1 MNPITGWLLAAAAA
15 VVGWLMYG
23 WQGLLFAITLVVFW
37 LLLQFSRSLR
47 ALKNAGEAPVGH
59 VGSAVML
66 QSRLHPGMTL
76 LQVLGLTKSLGQR
89 ISETPETWAWT
100 DAAGISVQLVFEN
113 AKLARWT
120 LTRPEEPAA
129 GSPADPP
136 SP

>member
-1 MNPITGWLLAAAAA
+1 MNPITGWLLAAVAA
-15 VVGWLMYG
+15 VVGWLLYG

-37 LLLQFSRSLR
+37 LILQFSRSVR

-66 QSRLHPGMTL
+66 NSRLNRGMTL

-89 ISETPETWAWT
+89 IAETPETWAWT
-100 DAAGISVQLVFEN
+100 DAAGISVELVFEN

-120 LTRPEEPAA
+120 LNRPEEPASD
-129 GSPADPP
+129 SPVAPP
-136 SP
+136 NP

>member
-1 MNPITGWLLAAAAA
+1 MNPITGWLLAGTAAG
-15 VVGWLMYG
+15 VGWLLYG

-37 LLLQFSRSLR
+37 LILQFSRSVR

-66 QSRLHPGMTL
+66 HSRLNRGMTL

-89 ISETPETWAWT
+89 IAETPETWAWA
-100 DAAGISVQLVFEN
+100 DAAGNSVELVFEN

-129 GSPADPP
+129 VSPDVPP
-136 SP
+136 NP